1 MGIEVFNRYEY
12 KYKVDLA
19 TANKL
24 MEVFN
29 DNLNLDA
36 YCEKHGNYK
45 IVNHYVDTLD
55 YQLIRKSITKPLYK
69 HKLRIRTY
77 NENPSTDDFVYF
89 EIKKKFKGLVN
100 KRRCKMTYG
109 EALSLIKNKKLDTIN
124 EYINEQ
130 ILKEIIYILED
141 NDYEIKNQII
151 YDRIAYF
158 DDRKNLRISFDFD
171 VHSYD
176 NEILD
181 KELTLME
188 IKTATAMPLWLV
200 SVLNENKIHKTSFS
214 KYGIDYIKNL
224 EEQKCTFN

>member
-12 KYKVDLA
+12 KYKVDLM
-19 TANKL
+19 TAKKL

-36 YCEKHGNYK
+36 YCEEHGNYK

-77 NENPSTDDFVYF
+77 NENPDVDDFVYF
-89 EIKKKFKGLVN
+89 EIKKKYKGLVN
-100 KRRCKMTYG
+100 KRRCKMTFG
-109 EALSLIKNKKLDTIN
+109 EARTLIKEKKLETKND
-124 EYINEQ
+124 YINEQ

-176 NEILD
+176 NEILES
-181 KELTLME
+181 ELTLME

-200 SVLNENKIHKTSFS
+200 KVLNEYEIHKTSFS
-214 KYGIDYIKNL
+214 KYGIDYLKNL
-224 EEQKCTFN
+224 EEQQCTMT

>member
-12 KYKVDLA
+12 KYKVDIM
-19 TANKL
+19 TARKL
-24 MEVFN
+24 MKIFDE
-29 DNLNLDA
+29 NLNLDP
-36 YCEKHGNYK
+36 YCSQYGTYK
-45 IVNHYVDTLD
+45 IVNHYVDSLD

-77 NENPSTDDFVYF
+77 NENPDFNDFVYF

-109 EALSLIKNKKLDTIN
+109 EACILIKEKKLEIKKD
-124 EYINEQ
+124 YINEQ

-141 NDYEIKNQII
+141 NNYEIKNQII

-171 VHSYD
+171 IHSY
-176 NEILD
+176 NNQLLD

-188 IKTATAMPLWLV
+188 IKTATSMPLWVVKL
-200 SVLNENKIHKTSFS
+200 LNDYKIHKTSFS
-214 KYGIDYIKNL
+214 KYGIDYLKNL
-224 EEQKCTFN
+224 KEKNE

>member
-12 KYKVDLA
+12 KYKVDIE
-19 TANKL
+19 TAQEL
-24 MEVFN
+24 MKVFN
-29 DNLNLDA
+29 QNLNLDA
-36 YCEKHGNYK
+36 YCEQHGNYK
-45 IVNHYVDTLD
+45 IVNHYVDTID

-77 NENPSTDDFVYF
+77 NENPQNNDFVYF

-100 KRRCKMTYG
+100 KRRCKMTYQ
-109 EALSLIKNKKLDTIN
+109 EAQELIKYKDLKVKND
-124 EYINEQ
+124 YINLQ

-176 NEILD
+176 NEIL
-181 KELTLME
+181 EQNLTLME

-200 SVLNENKIHKTSFS
+200 NVLNEHQIHKTSFS
-214 KYGIDYIKNL
+214 KYGIDYLKNL
-224 EEQKCTFN
+224 TTDEA